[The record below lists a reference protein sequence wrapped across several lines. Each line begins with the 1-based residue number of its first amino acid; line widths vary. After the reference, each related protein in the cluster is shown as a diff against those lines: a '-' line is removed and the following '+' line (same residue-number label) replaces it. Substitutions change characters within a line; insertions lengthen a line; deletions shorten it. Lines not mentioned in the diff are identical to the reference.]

1 MDFITGVIVGVLI
14 YSFLQT
20 LLIFYKDIHSGYYDV
35 EIVDIVFAGPI
46 AWIVCLIILVV
57 IHPIYRILHSRVKG
71 KEYQPKSKA
80 YIKKVVKKIV
90 RNYAKQ
96 KQHDEYFDFTQCWG
110 DYYGNYYG
118 FRDLRVHKPRNERI
132 NNRFMLLMFHQPKE
146 TIEELNQYFEVVT
159 EDMMKKNDYDEYY
172 IQNYK
177 DKGLRVLKVQ

>member
-1 MDFITGVIVGVLI
+1 MDFITGVIVGILI

-35 EIVDIVFAGPI
+35 GVIDMVFAGPI
-46 AWIVCLIILVV
+46 TWIIYLVILLV
-57 IHPIYRILHSRVKG
+57 IRPIYVVLHPHIKE
-71 KEYQPKSKA
+71 KEYKPKSIV

-96 KQHDEYFDFTQCWG
+96 KHHDGYFDFTKCWRDDYF
-110 DYYGNYYG
+110 DYYG
-118 FRDLRVHKPRNERI
+118 FQDLRVHKPRNERI
-132 NNRFMLLMFHQPKE
+132 NNRFMSLMFNQPKE